1 MTIPLN
7 PIMANHKK
15 SEFASVDQH
24 ISLVG
29 KAMSHPARIAI
40 LRILA
45 ENPGFT
51 CGEIVEVLPLAQP
64 TVSHH
69 LKELLDSGLITVE
82 TDGKRSL
89 YDVAW
94 VSWNE
99 YTQQFSHLMEAMHRK
114 QSIS

>member
-1 MTIPLN
+1 
-7 PIMANHKK
+7 MANHKK

-45 ENPGFT
+45 EHPGFT

-69 LKELLDSGLITVE
+69 LRELLDADLITALA
-82 TDGKRSL
+82 DGKRSL
-89 YDVAW
+89 FEVNW
-94 VSWNE
+94 KSWE
-99 YTQQFSHLMEAMHRK
+99 AYTGQFDHLLAIMHK
-114 QSIS
+114 SAS